1 MGELQFIS
9 LTGNQLKEMAATKSQ
24 RIQEATSWRQVHI
37 FSLMGRRR
45 WWCSVDDDS
54 TNLFVSPKSQHSAAC
69 RHCPTAVPVRPWGQE
84 HRRGPFRGDRALS
97 LHPTTAQPRAGRGD

>member
-9 LTGNQLKEMAATKSQ
+9 LIGNQLKEMAATKTQ

-54 TNLFVSPKSQHSAAC
+54 TNLFVSPKWWHSAAC

-97 LHPTTAQPRAGRGD
+97 PRPTAQPRAGRGD

>member
-1 MGELQFIS
+1 MK
-9 LTGNQLKEMAATKSQ
+9 TQ
-24 RIQEATSWRQVHI
+24 RIEEATSWCQVQI

-97 LHPTTAQPRAGRGD
+97 PRPTAQPRAGRGD